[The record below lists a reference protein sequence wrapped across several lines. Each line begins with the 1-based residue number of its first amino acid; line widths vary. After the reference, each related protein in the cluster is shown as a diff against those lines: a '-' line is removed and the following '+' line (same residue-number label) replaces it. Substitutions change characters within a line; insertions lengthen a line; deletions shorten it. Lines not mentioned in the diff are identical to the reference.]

1 MPLRSLPDIP
11 FRLLDDS
18 ALVRPTFGL
27 RLGPALS
34 VGSAAAGLFAHI
46 VCAWRTA
53 MRNAELFLFLAA
65 GAPAPGMLHLRPS
78 WTVLAVIAVRWH
90 LSTLVSRPARV
101 VRRARLGE
109 NLDFTSINVNNLA
122 GLLSASRPGRNPV
135 FSQSSH
141 HTYPVSVRRRIR
153 TCGRTEL
160 HRRKRS
166 LTISLALS

>member
-11 FRLLDDS
+11 FRVLDDS

-27 RLGPALS
+27 RLRPALS
-34 VGSAAAGLFAHI
+34 VGSATAGLFAHI

-65 GAPAPGMLHLRPS
+65 GVPAAGMLHLRPS
-78 WTVLAVIAVRWH
+78 WTILAVIAVRWH
-90 LSTLVSRPARV
+90 LSTVVSRPAWV

-122 GLLSASRPGRNPV
+122 GPLSR
-135 FSQSSH
+135 
-141 HTYPVSVRRRIR
+141 
-153 TCGRTEL
+153 
-160 HRRKRS
+160 
-166 LTISLALS
+166 